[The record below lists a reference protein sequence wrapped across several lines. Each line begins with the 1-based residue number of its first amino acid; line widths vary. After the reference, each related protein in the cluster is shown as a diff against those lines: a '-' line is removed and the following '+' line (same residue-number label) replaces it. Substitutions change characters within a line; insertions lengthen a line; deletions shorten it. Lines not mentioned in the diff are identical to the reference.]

1 MSRLRA
7 FIAVEIPPEI
17 RREIHDATSNLRRGS
32 GSLIRWVAVENM
44 HLTLKFLGDIPSANV
59 EVLTQMI
66 RAQADSFNCFDIH
79 LTGIGSFPSPK
90 RPRVIYIGIQAPDA
104 LEAFQRQ
111 LESATCRLGYNSD
124 ANGGRAFSPHLTLG
138 RVRQNIAAD
147 DQQKIRRA
155 LEESKIDSLGAAR
168 VDSVH
173 LYKSD
178 LKPTGPVYT
187 RLYSAPLKT
196 NVFASDRRERSNLK

>member
-7 FIAVEIPPEI
+7 FIAVEIPLDI
-17 RREIHDATSNLRRGS
+17 RQNVEHATSNLRRGT

-44 HLTLKFLGDIPSANV
+44 HLTLKFLGDIPTANV

-66 RAQADSFNCFDIH
+66 RAEADSFNCFDIH
-79 LTGIGSFPSPK
+79 LRGIGSFPNPK
-90 RPRVIYIGIQAPDA
+90 RPRVIYIGIQAPA
-104 LEAFQRQ
+104 ELEAFQSQ
-111 LESATCRLGYNSD
+111 LEAATRRLGYNSEE
-124 ANGGRAFSPHLTLG
+124 RAFAPHLTIG
-138 RVRQNIAAD
+138 RVRQNIPQN

-155 LEESKIDSLGAAR
+155 LEASKIDSPGTAT
-168 VDSVH
+168 VNSVH

-187 RLYSAPLKT
+187 KLFSAHLRKT
-196 NVFASDRRERSNLK
+196 Q

>member
-1 MSRLRA
+1 
-7 FIAVEIPPEI
+7 VEIPLDI
-17 RREIHDATSNLRRGS
+17 RQNVEHATSNLRRGTE
-32 GSLIRWVAVENM
+32 SLIRWVAVENM

-59 EVLTQMI
+59 EALTQMI
-66 RAQADSFNCFDIH
+66 HAEADSFNCFDIH

-90 RPRVIYIGIQAPDA
+90 RPRVIYIGIQSPAE

-111 LESATCRLGYNSD
+111 LESATRRLGYNSE
-124 ANGGRAFSPHLTLG
+124 ARSFAPHLTIG
-138 RVRQNIAAD
+138 RVRQNIPAD

-155 LEESKIDSLGAAR
+155 LEESKIDSLGTAR
-168 VDSVH
+168 VNSVH

-187 RLYSAPLKT
+187 KLFSAHLRK
-196 NVFASDRRERSNLK
+196 

>member
-7 FIAVEIPPEI
+7 FIAVELPLEI
-17 RREIHDATSNLRRGS
+17 RQNVQHATSNLRRDT

-66 RAQADSFNCFDIH
+66 HAQADSFNCFDIH

-90 RPRVIYIGIQAPDA
+90 RPRVIYIGIQAPAA

-111 LESATCRLGYNSD
+111 VESATRRLGYNPEE
-124 ANGGRAFSPHLTLG
+124 RAFAPHLTIG
-138 RVRQNIAAD
+138 RVRQHVSAD
-147 DQQKIRRA
+147 EQQKIRRA
-155 LEESKIDSLGAAR
+155 LEESTIDSLGTAR
-168 VDSVH
+168 VNSVH

-178 LKPTGPVYT
+178 LKPTGPLYT
-187 RLYSAPLKT
+187 KLFSAHLK
-196 NVFASDRRERSNLK
+196 K

>member
-7 FIAVEIPPEI
+7 FIAVEIPLEI
-17 RREIHDATSNLRRGS
+17 RQNIQHATSNLRRET

-66 RAQADSFNCFDIH
+66 HARSRFLPLFRHPPDRHRLFPKPKAAARYLYRDPGPSRVGGVPAS
-79 LTGIGSFPSPK
+79 TGICNTQTRIQFGRTRLRSASDNWTGPAEHLSP
-90 RPRVIYIGIQAPDA
+90 
-104 LEAFQRQ
+104 
-111 LESATCRLGYNSD
+111 
-124 ANGGRAFSPHLTLG
+124 
-138 RVRQNIAAD
+138 D

-155 LEESKIDSLGAAR
+155 LEESKIDSLGTAR
-168 VDSVH
+168 VNSVH

-187 RLYSAPLKT
+187 KLFSAHLK
-196 NVFASDRRERSNLK
+196 K

>member
-7 FIAVEIPPEI
+7 FIAVEIPLDI
-17 RREIHDATSNLRRGS
+17 RQNIEHATSNLRRGT

-44 HLTLKFLGDIPSANV
+44 HLTLKFLGDIPTANV

-66 RAQADSFNCFDIH
+66 RAEADSFNCFDIH
-79 LTGIGSFPSPK
+79 LTGIGSFPNPK
-90 RPRVIYIGIQAPDA
+90 RPRVIYIGIQAPA
-104 LEAFQRQ
+104 ELEAFQRQ
-111 LESATCRLGYNSD
+111 LESATRRLGYNSEE
-124 ANGGRAFSPHLTLG
+124 RAFAPHLTIG
-138 RVRQNIAAD
+138 RVRQNIPQD

-155 LEESKIDSLGAAR
+155 LEASKIDSPGTAK
-168 VDSVH
+168 VNSVH

-187 RLYSAPLKT
+187 KLFSAHLKKT
-196 NVFASDRRERSNLK
+196 Q

>member
-7 FIAVEIPPEI
+7 FIAVEIPLET
-17 RREIHDATSNLRRGS
+17 RQDVQHATSNLRRGTE
-32 GSLIRWVAVENM
+32 SLIRWVAVENM

-59 EVLTQMI
+59 EALTQMI
-66 RAQADSFNCFDIH
+66 HAEADSFNCFDIH
-79 LTGIGSFPSPK
+79 LTDIGSFPSSK
-90 RPRVIYIGIQAPDA
+90 RPRVIYIGIQAPAA

-111 LESATCRLGYNSD
+111 LESATHRLGYN
-124 ANGGRAFSPHLTLG
+124 AEERAFAPHLTIG
-138 RVRQNIAAD
+138 RVRQNIPAD

-155 LEESKIDSLGAAR
+155 LEESKIDSLGTAR
-168 VDSVH
+168 VNFVH

-187 RLYSAPLKT
+187 KLFSAHLK
-196 NVFASDRRERSNLK
+196 K

>member
-7 FIAVEIPPEI
+7 FIAVEIPLEI
-17 RREIHDATSNLRRGS
+17 RQDIQHATSNLRRDTA
-32 GSLIRWVAVENM
+32 SLIRWVAVENM

-66 RAQADSFNCFDIH
+66 HAQADSFNCFDIH

-90 RPRVIYIGIQAPDA
+90 WPRVIYIGIQAPAA

-111 LESATCRLGYNSD
+111 LESATRRLGYN
-124 ANGGRAFSPHLTLG
+124 AEKRAFAPHLTIG
-138 RVRQNIAAD
+138 RVRQNISVD
-147 DQQKIRRA
+147 DQQRIRSA
-155 LEESKIDSLGAAR
+155 LEESTIDSLGTAR
-168 VDSVH
+168 VNSVH

-178 LKPTGPVYT
+178 LKPTGPLYT
-187 RLYSAPLKT
+187 RLYSAQLRKT
-196 NVFASDRRERSNLK
+196 Q

>member
-7 FIAVEIPPEI
+7 FIAVEIPLDI
-17 RREIHDATSNLRRGS
+17 RQNIEHATSNLRRGT

-44 HLTLKFLGDIPSANV
+44 HLTLKFLGDIPTANM

-66 RAQADSFNCFDIH
+66 RAEADSFNCFDIH
-79 LTGIGSFPSPK
+79 LTGIGSFPNSK
-90 RPRVIYIGIQAPDA
+90 RPRVIYIGIRAPA
-104 LEAFQRQ
+104 ELEAFQRQ
-111 LESATCRLGYNSD
+111 LESATRRLGYNSEE
-124 ANGGRAFSPHLTLG
+124 RAFAPHLTIG
-138 RVRQNIAAD
+138 RVRQNIPQD

-155 LEESKIDSLGAAR
+155 LEASKIDSPGTAK
-168 VDSVH
+168 VNSVH

-187 RLYSAPLKT
+187 KLFSAHLKKT
-196 NVFASDRRERSNLK
+196 Q

>member
-7 FIAVEIPPEI
+7 FIAAEIPLDI
-17 RREIHDATSNLRRGS
+17 RQDIEHATSNLRRGT

-44 HLTLKFLGDIPSANV
+44 HLTLKFLGDIPTANV

-66 RAQADSFNCFDIH
+66 RAEADSFNCFDIH
-79 LTGIGSFPSPK
+79 LTGIGSFPNPK
-90 RPRVIYIGIQAPDA
+90 RPRVIYIGIQAPA
-104 LEAFQRQ
+104 ELEAFQRQ
-111 LESATCRLGYNSD
+111 LESATRRLGYNSEE
-124 ANGGRAFSPHLTLG
+124 RAFAPHLTIG
-138 RVRQNIAAD
+138 RVRQNIPQD

-155 LEESKIDSLGAAR
+155 LEASKIDSPGTAK
-168 VDSVH
+168 VNSVH

-187 RLYSAPLKT
+187 KLFSAHLKKT
-196 NVFASDRRERSNLK
+196 Q

>member
-7 FIAVEIPPEI
+7 FIAVEIPLDI
-17 RREIHDATSNLRRGS
+17 RQNVEHATSNLRRGT

-44 HLTLKFLGDIPSANV
+44 HLTLKFLGDIPTANM

-66 RAQADSFNCFDIH
+66 RAEADSFNCFDIH
-79 LTGIGSFPSPK
+79 LTGIGSFPNPK
-90 RPRVIYIGIQAPDA
+90 RPRVIYIGIQAPA
-104 LEAFQRQ
+104 ELEAFQRQ
-111 LESATCRLGYNSD
+111 LESATRRLGYNSEE
-124 ANGGRAFSPHLTLG
+124 RAFAPHLTIG
-138 RVRQNIAAD
+138 RVRQNIPQD

-155 LEESKIDSLGAAR
+155 LEASKIDSPGTAK
-168 VDSVH
+168 VNSVH

-187 RLYSAPLKT
+187 KLFSAHLKKT
-196 NVFASDRRERSNLK
+196 Q

>member
-7 FIAVEIPPEI
+7 FIAVEIPLDI
-17 RREIHDATSNLRRGS
+17 RQNIEHATSNLRRGT

-44 HLTLKFLGDIPSANV
+44 HLTLKFLGDIPTANM

-66 RAQADSFNCFDIH
+66 RAEADSFNCFDIH
-79 LTGIGSFPSPK
+79 LTGIGSFPNPK
-90 RPRVIYIGIQAPDA
+90 GPRVIYIGIQAPA
-104 LEAFQRQ
+104 ELEAFQRQ
-111 LESATCRLGYNSD
+111 LESATRRLGYNSEE
-124 ANGGRAFSPHLTLG
+124 RAFAPHLTIG
-138 RVRQNIAAD
+138 RVRQNIPQD

-155 LEESKIDSLGAAR
+155 LEASKIDSPGTAK
-168 VDSVH
+168 VNSVH

-187 RLYSAPLKT
+187 KLFSAHLRKT
-196 NVFASDRRERSNLK
+196 Q